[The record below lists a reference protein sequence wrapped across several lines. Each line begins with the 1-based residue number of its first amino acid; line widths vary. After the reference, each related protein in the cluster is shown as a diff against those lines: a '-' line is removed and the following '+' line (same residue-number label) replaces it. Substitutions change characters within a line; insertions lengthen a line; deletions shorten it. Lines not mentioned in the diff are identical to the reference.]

1 MCIRDRDAPAAQWIV
16 DTDAALTEALDE
28 DLDYWKAISGVVK
41 ALSSLE
47 ADTGGSPAQ
56 ALDALGDWDR
66 VLGIL

>member
-1 MCIRDRDAPAAQWIV
+1 MAGWIT
-16 DTDAALTEALDE
+16 DTDAAFTAALDE
-28 DLDYWKAISGVVK
+28 DLDYWKAISVVVK

-47 ADTGGSPAQ
+47 AETVGSPAQ